1 MESTNLFTY
10 IGLALIFVGIAVI
23 MAAFI
28 LFMLR
33 GIGKAEKVRGG
44 GVIFVGPFPIIF
56 GTNKEFLRILVL
68 LAIVLAVIMIGLIIG
83 FQMLRM

>member
-1 MESTNLFTY
+1 MEPTNLFTC

-23 MAAFI
+23 IAAFI

-33 GIGKAEKVRGG
+33 GIGKVEKVRGG
-44 GVIFVGPFPIIF
+44 GIIFVGPFPIIL
-56 GTNKEFLRILVL
+56 GTDKESLKVLVL
-68 LAIVLAVIMIGLIIG
+68 LAIVLVAVMIGLIIG

>member
-1 MESTNLFTY
+1 MY
-10 IGLALIFVGIAVI
+10 IGLALIFAGIAVI
-23 MAAFI
+23 IAAFI

-44 GVIFVGPFPIIF
+44 GIIFVGPFPIIL
-56 GTNKEFLRILVL
+56 GTDKESLKILVL
-68 LAIVLAVIMIGLIIG
+68 LAIVLASIMIGLIIG

>member
-1 MESTNLFTY
+1 MEPTNLFTY

-23 MAAFI
+23 IAAFI

-33 GIGKAEKVRGG
+33 GIGKVEKVRGG
-44 GVIFVGPFPIIF
+44 IIFVGPFPIIL
-56 GTNKEFLRILVL
+56 GTDKESLKVLVL
-68 LAIVLAVIMIGLIIG
+68 LAIVLVAVMIGLIIG

>member
-10 IGLALIFVGIAVI
+10 IGLALIFAGIAVI
-23 MAAFI
+23 IVAFI
-28 LFMLR
+28 LLMFR
-33 GIGKAEKVRGG
+33 GVGKAEKVRGG

-56 GTNKEFLRILVL
+56 GTDKEFLKILVL
-68 LAIVLAVIMIGLIIG
+68 LAIVLASIMIGLIIG